1 MKRNTLK
8 LIACGTLSLSLL
20 AGCSGGGGGSGDAAG
35 TKGPVTLRF
44 FTHGSDS
51 LYNWTETIPAF
62 EKKFPDIKIEM
73 VLLSEK
79 GDTAEAGKK
88 LDLAAASG
96 ETMDILMIPDS
107 AGFAQRVGLGMAAPM
122 DDFIAKEGLNVKE
135 EYKAD
140 LQFKGKYYA
149 LPTKL
154 NPWYVVLNK
163 DHLDQAG
170 LPVPKDW
177 TWDEFMDYA
186 KKLTKGEGPN
196 KRYGAFFH
204 GPTGGGFLEYLK
216 LALGNQ
222 PKNMEF
228 LKADGSS
235 NMDNPLFRK
244 TLEIFMKMEKEDKSL
259 TPYADRISQ
268 KLAYRPAFFNQNA
281 SMILMGSWFTAEL
294 GGTDQFPLNFNVAV
308 APYPKNAPGDPSG
321 YAPFITDYMVV
332 AASSKHKEEA
342 YKFIRWYTTEG
353 QIVQGKQIPAWSKVK
368 PEEMDQIIDKIIS
381 KTKSPEKVD
390 KDSIKRVMAGFK
402 SGEQVP
408 PVAFQAELAKAI
420 NEEFEQLIFGK
431 QDIDTT
437 LKKWQER
444 VQKLIDTNKK

>member
-1 MKRNTLK
+1 M
-8 LIACGTLSLSLL
+8 L
-20 AGCSGGGGGSGDAAG
+20 AGCSGGITEPTGS
-35 TKGPVTLRF
+35 KGPVTIRF
-44 FTHGSDS
+44 FTHGTES
-51 LYNWTETIPAF
+51 LYNWSQTLPAF
-62 EKKFPDIKIEM
+62 EKKYPDIKIEL
-73 VLLSEK
+73 VQLSEK
-79 GDTAEAGKK
+79 GETLEANRK
-88 LDLAAASG
+88 LDLAASSG
-96 ETMDILMIPDS
+96 EAMDVLMLSDP
-107 AGFAQRVGLGMAAPM
+107 AGFAQRVAIGMAAPM
-122 DDFIAKEGLNVKE
+122 DEFIAKEGLKVNE
-135 EYKAD
+135 EYKVD
-140 LQFKGKYYA
+140 TKFKGKYYA

-186 KKLTKGEGPN
+186 KKLTKGEGPS

-204 GPTGGGFLEYLK
+204 GPTDGGFMEFLK
-216 LALGNQ
+216 LELGNQ
-222 PKNMEF
+222 PKNMEY
-228 LKADGSS
+228 LKADGTS
-235 NMDNPLFRK
+235 NMDSPLFRK

-281 SMILMGSWFTAEL
+281 SMVLMGSWFTAEL

-321 YAPFITDYMVV
+321 YAPFITDYMAI
-332 AASSKHKEEA
+332 AASSKYKEEA

-368 PEEMDQIIDKIIS
+368 SDEMDKIIDLILS

-390 KDSIKRVMAGFK
+390 KDSIKKVVASFK

-408 PVAFQAELAKAI
+408 PVTYQAEINKAI
-420 NEEFEQLIFGK
+420 QEEFEKLVFGK
-431 QDIDTT
+431 QDIDATV
-437 LKKWQER
+437 KNSQDR